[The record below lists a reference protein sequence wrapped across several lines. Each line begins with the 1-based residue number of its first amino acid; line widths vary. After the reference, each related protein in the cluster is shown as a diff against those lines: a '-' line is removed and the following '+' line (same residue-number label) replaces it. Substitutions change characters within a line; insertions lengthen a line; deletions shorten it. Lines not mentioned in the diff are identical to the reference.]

1 MKKVY
6 FISGLGA
13 DERSFSF
20 LDLSFCEPVFIN
32 WLEPKPK
39 ETLEAYA
46 MRIKATITEP
56 APTIVG
62 LSFGGMLATEI
73 AKADSSA
80 KVIIISSNKTT
91 TEFPFWL
98 KTGKYFPIY
107 KWMPDKTFTTTKLG
121 IYWFM
126 GAKTDAEK
134 AAIKAIVSDAKVDF
148 YKWAIGAILHWQN
161 TTRPKNVF
169 HIHGSADK
177 TLPFFLTKSVDV
189 RIKGGEHLMIMN
201 KATEISALLSKKI
214 SD

>member
-1 MKKVY
+1 MQKVY

-46 MRIKATITEP
+46 MRLKATITEP

-80 KVIIISSNKTT
+80 RVIIISSNKTT

-98 KTGKYFPIY
+98 KIGKYFPIY
-107 KWMPDKTFTTTKLG
+107 NWLPDKTFTTTKLG

-126 GAKTDAEK
+126 GAKTIAEK

-148 YKWAIGAILHWQN
+148 YKWAIGAILNWQN

-201 KATEISALLSKKI
+201 KAAEISALLSKKI